1 MPDSYACPPIHFA
14 TINGHT
20 AAVRTLLERGADP
33 DARGRLGHVALM
45 YAAQYNDVE
54 TLKLLLDFGAT
65 HWLPDVYH
73 DCAQHYAMINR
84 SVECLEILGEKRKIW
99 YRAAF
104 GCEEPEKDES
114 MYVPPIELPCYF
126 ELRGTQG
133 GPVFGND
140 MVYEDGRKAGDD
152 GPAPSG
158 PGSIGT

>member
-1 MPDSYACPPIHFA
+1 MDAARRTTRPGVTASSPRPRVASARPGSSPSDGSPPRRRRDR
-14 TINGHT
+14 
-20 AAVRTLLERGADP
+20 AADRR
-33 DARGRLGHVALM
+33 
-45 YAAQYNDVE
+45 YNDVE

-84 SVECLEILGEKRKIW
+84 SAECLEILAEKRKIW